1 MGGGYRLPPGA
12 SRGPRSVPDF
22 GGEGR
27 GHDDTAGERGDAVVK
42 TLARER
48 DKDEIRARLRAV
60 RPDSVR
66 RWGRMS
72 VHQMVC
78 HVADAFRMATGEKAV
93 RPRVTLLGRT
103 LVKGVALYLPLPWPP
118 GLVTSVELDQE
129 NGGTP
134 PADFAAD
141 VAEVAALLDRV
152 TAPTRRLQGLDHPVF
167 GRMSDAAWL
176 RWGYL
181 HTDHHLRQFGA

>member
-1 MGGGYRLPPGA
+1 L
-12 SRGPRSVPDF
+12 
-22 GGEGR
+22 
-27 GHDDTAGERGDAVVK
+27 K

-48 DKDEIRARLRAV
+48 DKAEIRARLATV

-93 RPRVTLLGRT
+93 RPGVTLLGRT
-103 LVKGVALYLPLPWPP
+103 LVKGVALYLPWPWPP

-129 NGGTP
+129 HGGTP
-134 PADFAAD
+134 PGDFAVDIGEIA
-141 VAEVAALLDRV
+141 VLLDRV
-152 TAPTRRLQGLDHPVF
+152 TAPTRRLEALVHPVF
-167 GRMSDAAWL
+167 GRLSDADWL

-181 HTDHHLRQFGA
+181 HADHHFRQFGA